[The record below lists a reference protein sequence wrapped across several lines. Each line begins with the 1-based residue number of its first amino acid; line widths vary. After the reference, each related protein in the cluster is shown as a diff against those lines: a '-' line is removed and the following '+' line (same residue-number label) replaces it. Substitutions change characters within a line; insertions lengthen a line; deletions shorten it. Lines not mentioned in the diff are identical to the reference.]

1 MNKDV
6 LDDMMLKLLGDA
18 ITHVG
23 GIDRAKNRQRSD
35 RQFDNLRAL
44 ENEVFHFG
52 LFSDLIEGDTK
63 AEGKAIL
70 NNLMSTTSDKVNDA
84 QLRLTPYIFY
94 KALILVQND
103 KINHVIKDGSKMI
116 TREQFDLANTV
127 AEKISK
133 VMLDTIHEMG
143 DQMEEARKNR
153 NNVQ

>member
-1 MNKDV
+1 MSKDSI
-6 LDDMMLKLLGDA
+6 DDMMLQLLGDA

-35 RQFDNLRAL
+35 EQFDRLREL

-70 NNLMSTTSDKVNDA
+70 NNLMSKDPDKVNDT

-94 KALILVQND
+94 KSLILVLNE
-103 KINHVIKDGSKMI
+103 KINNAIENGRMV
-116 TREQFDLANTV
+116 TRQQFELADVV
-127 AEKISK
+127 AEKVSK
-133 VMLDTIHEMG
+133 VMLDTIKEMG
-143 DQMEEARKNR
+143 NQIDEARKNK
-153 NNVQ
+153 